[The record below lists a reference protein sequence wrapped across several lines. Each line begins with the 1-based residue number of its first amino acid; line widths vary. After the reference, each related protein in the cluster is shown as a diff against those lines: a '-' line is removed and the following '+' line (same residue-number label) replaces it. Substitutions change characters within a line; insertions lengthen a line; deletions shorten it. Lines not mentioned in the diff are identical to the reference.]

1 MQRRRGGITLH
12 TDYYER
18 KYVTGHLCSKAF
30 LFHVFVVL
38 TLLILTFV
46 LTFASTSKFP
56 PCVMCPSLLAE
67 ADRAERAAQGHIQ

>member
-46 LTFASTSKFP
+46 LTFASTSKPFTHHD
-56 PCVMCPSLLAE
+56 CSLLAE
-67 ADRAERAAQGHIQ
+67 ADCAKRAA